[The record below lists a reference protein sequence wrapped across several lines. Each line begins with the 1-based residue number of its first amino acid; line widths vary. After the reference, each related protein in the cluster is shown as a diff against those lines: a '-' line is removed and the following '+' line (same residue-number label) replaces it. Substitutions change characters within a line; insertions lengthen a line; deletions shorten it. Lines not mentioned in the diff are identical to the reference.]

1 MLRITRDYFL
11 VTVLGI
17 LGAALWLAESD
28 TTRILTLDSSKLL
41 GSFFLLS
48 AVALL
53 LRRVRRM
60 QRNITRKTQRF
71 MEERHRLHA
80 QQQTLLKLATSDLRH
95 SGAFM
100 PALQETLEAA
110 ASTLQ
115 IERAAFWKL
124 ENGTKL
130 NCISLYE
137 RKTQHH
143 HSGECISAHERPG
156 LFQSIKDK
164 RVIVVHELSKSP
176 FADEAS
182 DLVELGISS
191 IIIAPVRLRGD
202 LCGLLCLAHFGPA
215 RHWTIDEQHFAGSL
229 GDMIALCLEA
239 HERGLIQQ
247 ALEKKESELE
257 QMALFASLCPAPIL
271 RFNVAG
277 VVIAAN
283 PAATDLMQI
292 ELSNQEVSP
301 PHITELIPGVE
312 ELDIATCISSAAEVR
327 TVGKIGERSYHF
339 LIRGIPDLLCGHI
352 YGIDITD
359 LKRTQQRLIE
369 SKRFLRQVIDL
380 SPNLIHVKD
389 AEGRFTMANQA
400 TAAFYGTN
408 VHDILWKTDK
418 DFLTNSE
425 EISLM
430 SALSAEVLAQNREM
444 SCQEETISDATQTS
458 HTLHTVRR
466 PLRIHGDG
474 DLQVLTVATDIS
486 ELKRL
491 QEELLHS
498 QKMDAVGQLAGG
510 IAHDFN
516 NLLTGILGCTGL
528 LKLHSEIHPEVAQA
542 TSTIETAAQRAGQLT
557 QKMLGFARRG
567 KHQNIPVDLHATI
580 DETLLILR
588 RTIENNIVI
597 NRQFE
602 AENAHVLGDPTQ
614 LQQIVLNLA
623 INARDA
629 MSLDVMGSDGGELT
643 ISTKILTA
651 EDAGLRDPEHEY
663 GRFLELAVSDTGC
676 GMNQM
681 VKAKAF
687 DPFFT
692 TKPPGKGTGMGLSMV
707 YGIVKNHDGFI
718 KIDSSEGSG
727 TTVSMLFPLLDA
739 RSVQTVKSLPPRP
752 ISGRGRI
759 LVVDDHAIVRSITCK
774 MLSSLGYSVAS
785 AADGVEAIEYVKTH
799 PKQIDL
805 IILDMIMP
813 RMGARE
819 CFQELKQIAPD
830 MRVMLSTG
838 YVNNNAVQEILD
850 QGMVG
855 FLQKPYELTTLSE
868 IVAKLLK
875 EQLSPK
881 TIRPTLLTD
890 RHPGTV
896 QHRHLQ

>member
-1 MLRITRDYFL
+1 VLRITRDYFL
-11 VTVLGI
+11 VTVMGI
-17 LGAALWLAESD
+17 LGVLLWLADSSAGR
-28 TTRILTLDSSKLL
+28 TFSLDGSKLL
-41 GSFFLLS
+41 GSVFILAS
-48 AVALL
+48 VGLL

-60 QRNITRKTQRF
+60 QRNFTRKTQRF
-71 MEERHRLHA
+71 NEERHRLQS
-80 QQQTLLKLATSDLRH
+80 QQQTLLKLATSNLRH
-95 SGAFM
+95 SGAFLL
-100 PALQETLEAA
+100 ALQETLEAA
-110 ASTLQ
+110 ANTLQ

-124 ENGTKL
+124 EGSNKL
-130 NCISLYE
+130 SCINLYE
-137 RKTQHH
+137 KSLHHH
-143 HSGECISAHERPG
+143 HSGNCILAHERPG
-156 LFQSIKDK
+156 LFRSIKDK
-164 RVIVVHELSKSP
+164 RVIVVHELANSEY
-176 FADEAS
+176 ADEAS
-182 DLVELGISS
+182 DLVQLGITS

-202 LCGLLCLAHFGPA
+202 LCGLLCLAHFGPS

-247 ALEKKESELE
+247 ALETKETELE

-271 RFNVAG
+271 RFNHEG
-277 VVIAAN
+277 LVIAAN
-283 PAATDLMQI
+283 PAATELMQI
-292 ELSNQEVSP
+292 DLSNPEVDH
-301 PHITELIPGVE
+301 PHIAELIPGVE
-312 ELDIATCISSAAEVR
+312 DLDIATCITKAAEVR

-339 LIRGIPDLLCGHI
+339 LIRGIPELSSGHM

-369 SKRFLRQVIDL
+369 SKKFLRQVIDL

-389 AEGRFTMANQA
+389 AEGRFTLANQA

-408 VHDILWKTDK
+408 VHDILYKVDQ
-418 DFLTNSE
+418 DFLPNTDE
-425 EISLM
+425 M
-430 SALSAEVLAQNREM
+430 TRMTALSAEVLLQNREM
-444 SCQEETISDATQTS
+444 SCQEETLTDATKTS

-474 DLQVLTVATDIS
+474 ELQVLTVATDIS

-528 LKLHSEIHPEVAQA
+528 LKLHSDLHPEVAQA
-542 TSTIETAAQRAGQLT
+542 TDTIETAAQRAGQLT

-567 KHQNIPVDLHATI
+567 KHQNVPVDLHATI
-580 DETLLILR
+580 DETLLILH

-602 AENAHVLGDPTQ
+602 ADSAHVLGDPTQ

-629 MSLDVMGSDGGELT
+629 MSLDVMGSDGGELSIAT
-643 ISTKILTA
+643 RILTA

-663 GRFLELAVSDTGC
+663 GRFVELAVTDTGC
-676 GMNQM
+676 GMNQA

-718 KIDSSEGSG
+718 KIESAEGSG
-727 TTVSMLFPLLDA
+727 TTVSILFPLLDV
-739 RSVQTVKSLPPRP
+739 RSVRTVKALPPRP

-774 MLSSLGYSVAS
+774 MLSSLGYSVATAS
-785 AADGVEAIEYVKTH
+785 DGIEAIEYVKAH
-799 PKQIDL
+799 QKQIDL
-805 IILDMIMP
+805 IILDMVMP

-819 CFQELKQIAPD
+819 CFRELKRIAPD

-850 QGMVG
+850 QGMLG

-868 IVAKLLK
+868 IVAKLLC
-875 EQLSPK
+875 ENYNPK
-881 TIRPTLLTD
+881 TVHPNLLAKSPIRTTQQ
-890 RHPGTV
+890 R
-896 QHRHLQ
+896 QLQ